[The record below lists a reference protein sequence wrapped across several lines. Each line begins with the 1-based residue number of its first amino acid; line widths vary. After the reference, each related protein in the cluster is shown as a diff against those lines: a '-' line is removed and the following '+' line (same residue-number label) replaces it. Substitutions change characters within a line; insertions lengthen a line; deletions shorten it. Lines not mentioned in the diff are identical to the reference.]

1 MPAVRTWP
9 LGALPPVDA
18 VEGFRHA
25 ISATHLPWDLVA
37 DRRSVEGGSE
47 QVVERRLGA
56 LRVVDC
62 ASGPVSGRR
71 GRAQIAA
78 SPAEY
83 VGALFVLDGGEVL
96 QFGRSEITLTAG
108 MAVIWDSTVP
118 GRFAVPS
125 HIRKRTLFV
134 PRERLGD
141 LGRDAARV
149 AGAVLPDG
157 PGTRLLRDFLAAALD
172 TVADAPEAAAAHA
185 SSAAV
190 TATLELLAGA
200 VEARRAL
207 PDDEREKRWLAVR
220 DIVEERLADPGLVPT
235 AIAHA
240 AGMSLRS
247 LYELFAA
254 REDTVAG
261 YVRRRRLV
269 RARAELERARRGVTV
284 AEVGQR
290 WGFADQG
297 TFTRAFRAHY
307 GVTPGSVRP

>member
-9 LGALPPVDA
+9 LRALPPVDA

-37 DRRSVEGGSE
+37 DDRSVAGGSE
-47 QVVERRLGA
+47 QVVERRFGA

-71 GRAQIAA
+71 GRRQIAG

-83 VGALFVLDGGEVL
+83 IGALFVLDGGEVL

-108 MAVIWDSTVP
+108 MAVIWDSTVA
-118 GRFAVPS
+118 GRFAVPA

-141 LGRDAARV
+141 LGRDAGRV
-149 AGAVLPDG
+149 VGAVLPDG
-157 PGTRLLRDFLAAALD
+157 PGTRLLRDFLDAALE
-172 TVADAPEAAAAHA
+172 TVGEQDEASPT

-200 VEARRAL
+200 VDAGQAL
-207 PDDEREKRWLAVR
+207 PDGDRERRWLAVR
-220 DIVEERLADPGLVPT
+220 DLIEERLADPALVPM

-240 AGMSLRS
+240 TGMSLRS

-254 REDTVAG
+254 RDETVAG

-269 RARAELERARRGVTV
+269 RARAELERARREITV

-307 GVTPGSVRP
+307 GVTPGSVRG